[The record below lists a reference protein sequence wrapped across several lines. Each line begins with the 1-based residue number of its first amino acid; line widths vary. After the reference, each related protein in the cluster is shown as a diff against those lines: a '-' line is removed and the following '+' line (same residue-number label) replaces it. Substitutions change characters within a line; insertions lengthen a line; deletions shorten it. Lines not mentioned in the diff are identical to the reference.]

1 MEIVDALPVA
11 YGTANACGIVMG
23 GVWLSAEPG
32 FIPLLLRQQFP
43 LDIQRKLVTYHNK
56 SGTIS
61 NSDLELAAQL
71 ASHNILVQQ
80 YKCQEHT
87 ISTFT
92 DNVSARAWQHK
103 GSKTMLHA
111 PNYLLRLHSLHQR
124 FHRYCPTI
132 DYLTGPINAM
142 ADDTSHLWHCLI
154 TNYSHIL
161 ILLTHKKHLG
171 PFAT

>member
-1 MEIVDALPVA
+1 
-11 YGTANACGIVMG
+11 MG

-132 DYLTGPINAM
+132 DYLPGPINAM
-142 ADDTSHLWHCLI
+142 ADDTSRLWHCLI

-161 ILLTHKKHLG
+161 ILLTHRKHLG